1 MDFPLASSALFRPYR
16 FRSGCVHIDPTL
28 LGSPSDPTSQLTL
41 DVALPEITLAT
52 SSNAPAAKAA
62 IPPAVRVV
70 KPKKTGSKKTRT
82 KPKATGT
89 RCAKAG
95 AINICTYLEE
105 ERNHQQLYG
114 SRSQTKVGPRVV
126 TKAAAY
132 NIFALYLNNFSTH
145 GLHLNSKK
153 LRQQLN
159 ACKKKFVAV
168 KARMDNT
175 GTGIKEA
182 GQAHTLSALLKQK
195 CPSFDQ
201 MDSIFVAKP
210 NVTPWPNTSLK
221 LGWIYTAMK
230 NPSPPGYSSQE
241 VSYSDLKPNNPTP
254 SSCLT
259 TTTAVMSYVSLRLLR
274 DNRTQEWGDKG

>member
-1 MDFPLASSALFRPYR
+1 MGSRSSATDWQEVLHSANHR
-16 FRSGCVHIDPTL
+16 FILTPL

-114 SRSQTKVGPRVV
+114 SRQTHGMEKGKFGWEQEKHVNKRQAALEQLIDKELAAEKWLVEGRLV
-126 TKAAAY
+126 TEAAALMRAI
-132 NIFALYLNNFSTH
+132 N
-145 GLHLNSKK
+145 G
-153 LRQQLN
+153 
-159 ACKKKFVAV
+159 V
-168 KARMDNT
+168 
-175 GTGIKEA
+175 
-182 GQAHTLSALLKQK
+182 
-195 CPSFDQ
+195 
-201 MDSIFVAKP
+201 
-210 NVTPWPNTSLK
+210 
-221 LGWIYTAMK
+221 
-230 NPSPPGYSSQE
+230 SSQ
-241 VSYSDLKPNNPTP
+241 KP
-254 SSCLT
+254 LF
-259 TTTAVMSYVSLRLLR
+259 
-274 DNRTQEWGDKG
+274 